1 MSRKTSKFWYDI
13 AAILDFLFVLLAFVF
28 AIALHKGLDRLL
40 PATWFSDFDLFWN
53 NFWLCLL
60 SAIVWLIALDFG
72 RVYSASPIAARRNSF
87 LQILKAA
94 FLSLVTVLGVLY
106 IARIHYIPRSLL
118 VIHAF
123 FALLLVWLRVIAIQP
138 LLRFLER
145 SRRLLL
151 LGDPADYPAIA
162 PWLASPDHGAPY
174 TVVGFLAN
182 PSASI
187 PPPDDC
193 PPATGSS
200 DAFLDF
206 IHSNVVDAV
215 LVLPGATPRATVAE
229 WLHQCAEEG
238 IDAILPIPSFR
249 PTIGTFEMDAFD
261 SVPYL
266 LFSTVPPSGWGLAI
280 KRLFDIV
287 ASALAIVLLSP
298 LFLLIAI
305 LIRRSSPGPAFF
317 TQIRCTRHG
326 RTFRMVKFR
335 TMVQNAED
343 IRASLDELNE
353 VSGPVFKMKNDPR
366 VTPVGRFLRKYSLD
380 ELPQLF
386 NVFKGDM
393 SLVGPRPPIPDEVA
407 LYEPWQRRRLSMR
420 SGCTC
425 LWQVGGRNQLSFDEW
440 MRLDL
445 QYIDTWSLALDAKI
459 ILKTF
464 AALFR
469 GTGL

>member
-1 MSRKTSKFWYDI
+1 MSRKTAKFWYDI
-13 AAILDFLFVLLAFVF
+13 AAILDFLLVLLAFVF
-28 AIALHKGLDRLL
+28 AIALHKGLDRVF
-40 PATWFSDFDLFWN
+40 PETWFADFDLFWN
-53 NFWLCLL
+53 NFWLCIL
-60 SAIVWLIALDFG
+60 SGFVWLVALDFG
-72 RVYSASPIAARRNSF
+72 RFYSSSPIAARRNSF
-87 LQILKAA
+87 LALLKSA
-94 FLSLVTVLGVLY
+94 FLALVTLLGILY
-106 IARIHYIPRSLL
+106 VMRIHYIPRSLL
-118 VIHAF
+118 VIHTF
-123 FALLLVWLRVIAIQP
+123 FALFLVYLRVIAIQP

-145 SRRLLL
+145 SRHLLL
-151 LGDPADYPAIA
+151 LGDPSDYPAITA
-162 PWLASPDHGAPY
+162 WLASPDHGAPY
-174 TVVGFLAN
+174 TVVGFLAH
-182 PSASI
+182 PGASA
-187 PPPDDC
+187 PAPEHC
-193 PPATGSS
+193 PVTGSS
-200 DAFLDF
+200 DGFLDY
-206 IHSNVVDAV
+206 IHSNVVDSV
-215 LVLPGATPRATVAE
+215 LILPGSTPRATVAE

-238 IDAILPIPSFR
+238 IDAILSIPSFR

-261 SVPYL
+261 AIPYL

-298 LFLLIAI
+298 LFLLISI

-317 TQIRCTRHG
+317 SQVRCTRHG
-326 RTFRMVKFR
+326 RTFRMYKFR

-393 SLVGPRPPIPDEVA
+393 SIVGPRPPIPAEVA

-425 LWQVGGRNQLSFDEW
+425 LWQIGGRNQLSFDEW

-445 QYIDTWSLALDAKI
+445 QYIDSWSLALDLKI
-459 ILKTF
+459 ILRTF
-464 AALFR
+464 SALFR
-469 GTGL
+469 GTGI